1 MEHISKTI
9 KKLLENS
16 GLEKGVAQYSVIE
29 KWPEIVGKKISENA
43 FPESI
48 DHGVLLLR
56 AKSPAWTQELHFQK
70 KNIINTINKK
80 TKKKI
85 VKDIRFI

>member
-9 KKLLENS
+9 KNFLKNT
-16 GLEKGVAQYSVIE
+16 GLEKGVAQYGVIE
-29 KWPEIVGKKISENA
+29 KWPDIVGEKISENA

-48 DHGVLLLR
+48 EHGVLVLR
-56 AKSPAWTQELHFQK
+56 AKTPAWTQELHFQK
-70 KNIINTINKK
+70 KKIIDIINKK
-80 TKKKI
+80 TQKKI

>member
-1 MEHISKTI
+1 M
-9 KKLLENS
+9 ENS

-70 KNIINTINKK
+70 KNIIDTINKK
-80 TKKKI
+80 KHEILCK
-85 VKDIRFI
+85 